1 MFRDRDLILKLEV
14 PIIVQLGRKAMPLGE
29 VLAMMPGTIIELPKK
44 ADEELELLVNNRAI
58 GTGIAVKVG
67 ENFGLQLQ
75 YIGDVRSRIQAM
87 GDHAVDEPSPG
98 AEAA

>member
-87 GDHAVDEPSPG
+87 GEDEGEAPSPD
-98 AEAA
+98 AQAA